1 MKKVIMNVVQT
12 YMVLLEPAFS
22 AQAPQY
28 YQHRIYVID
37 TDCRQVNFKRM
48 FKYSISYLL
57 RFKVSYSVHT
67 IYVENDI
74 NNKYIEVHLK
84 LS

>member
-48 FKYSISYLL
+48 FKYSISYIYSDSKFHSQFI
-57 RFKVSYSVHT
+57 RFM
-67 IYVENDI
+67 
-74 NNKYIEVHLK
+74 
-84 LS
+84 

>member
-1 MKKVIMNVVQT
+1 MKKVIMNLVQT

-37 TDCRQVNFKRM
+37 TDCRQVNLKRM
-48 FKYSISYLL
+48 FKYSISY
-57 RFKVSYSVHT
+57 
-67 IYVENDI
+67 I
-74 NNKYIEVHLK
+74 
-84 LS
+84 